1 MPRWLTELV
10 EAITWIPRAA
20 RNGARFGRVFRLRD
34 RGHLNEALQEA
45 LALAHDLLEAP
56 RDFDKPSVMFAAS
69 TVDEIAQRLGTPEAA
84 REILERALVVAE
96 QEWAEIM
103 TDIRPNARD
112 YRSQVDASRR
122 RFRERL
128 TRLRQDR

>member
-1 MPRWLTELV
+1 MPRWPTELV
-10 EAITWIPRAA
+10 EVITSIPRAA
-20 RNGARFGRVFRLRD
+20 RNGARFGRV
-34 RGHLNEALQEA
+34 LNEALQEA
-45 LALAHDLLEAP
+45 LALAHDLLEAS

-84 REILERALVVAE
+84 REILERALIVAE
-96 QEWAEIM
+96 KEWAAIA

-128 TRLRQDR
+128 TQLRQDR